1 MTVATEN
8 TPPPDKKQTN
18 KQHSMDAVIE
28 NIVNEDNSVQYLWRL
43 QLKQPRFTTTEIIQ
57 KFPNVNNRFCQKI
70 GFLVPW
76 DNTETPPNNDTYYI
90 SIRQIFRLI
99 KDYDPQ
105 FQILP
110 WNITKQNC
118 NPIVNE
124 EHIPTTP
131 DELKE
136 YIYDLHIQPKRVRAA
151 MVITSTIPRGPFL
164 KTSTLV
170 SYIHNNST
178 NT

>member
-1 MTVATEN
+1 MTMATEN
-8 TPPPDKKQTN
+8 TPPPEKKQTN
-18 KQHSMDAVIE
+18 KQHSTDAVTE
-28 NIVNEDNSVQYLWRL
+28 NIVNEDNSGQHLSRL
-43 QLKQPRFTTTEIIQ
+43 QSKQPRFTTTEIIQ

-70 GFLVPW
+70 GFSVPW

-110 WNITKQNC
+110 WNITKQNS

-131 DELKE
+131 DKLKE

-151 MVITSTIPRGPFL
+151 MVITSAYNL
-164 KTSTLV
+164 KEILKQQTMATK
-170 SYIHNNST
+170 NF
-178 NT
+178 